1 MSHSGNRV
9 LKADPKYGDYGVPI
23 RQERRQLI
31 KELGQYALYEVTGVY
46 LKGIAWVQPQV
57 SGSMENTNSTS
68 FEAKVKDVSFT
79 WGTEHKT
86 ILSGEYETQTS
97 RKVTVSV
104 ASHMTLYRYRQAFK
118 VVVRTWTVSNT
129 ELVIM
134 WWKGPSSKA
143 TEQPITGEGVLDVVP
158 CEMKWK
164 DANADAM
171 YVRSS
176 YNNSPAVVRREL
188 AKRMGE
194 LTGVCDP
201 IDSSKEK
208 LRKLLLVHPT
218 AGPHYGIFAGLL
230 K

>member
-68 FEAKVKDVSFT
+68 FEAKVKDVNFT

-118 VVVRTWTVSNT
+118 VV
-129 ELVIM
+129 
-134 WWKGPSSKA
+134 GPSSKA

-218 AGPHYGIFAGLL
+218 AGPHYGMFAGLL